1 MCMGYA
7 ILQERQR
14 GRGNG
19 MGQQPKKNEVLS
31 LRMEG
36 YGSDGAGVSR
46 MEDGRVVFVRGALSG
61 ELCQVQLLKVG
72 KSAAWAKVQEVLTP
86 SDERQ
91 VSDCPYYPQC
101 GGCQLRH
108 MSYAEELRFKRDRVQ
123 EALRRIGGAEVEVS
137 VIHGAK
143 DMERYRNKL
152 QFPLA
157 PSQDDG
163 VRIGFYRNRSHDVVD
178 VEDCLLQP
186 VEGSR
191 LRQALKDW
199 MIKYGVAPYE
209 EQSHRGLIRH
219 LYVRTN
225 REAQS
230 LCVLVVNGRKLPH
243 EADLVAQLRKAEPNL
258 QGVLLSVNPEK
269 TNVILGRELR
279 TLWGASALEDTL
291 CSLRFRLSPHSFYQ
305 VNRDQ
310 TEVLYGRALDFADLS
325 GTETVLD
332 LYCGIGTITLAMAK
346 KAGRV
351 IGAEVVPE
359 AVQDAREN
367 AIRNGIEN
375 AEFICA
381 DAGEA
386 AVLLA
391 KRGEKPDVIC
401 VDPPRKGLTLE
412 VIDAIAD
419 MSPERLV
426 YVSCDPGTLG
436 RDVKLLRERGYQ
448 IQQAEAVD
456 LFPRT
461 VHVEA
466 VIMMTYCGSDK
477 NNKG

>member
-1 MCMGYA
+1 
-7 ILQERQR
+7 
-14 GRGNG
+14 
-19 MGQQPKKNEVLS
+19 MGQQPKKNEVLT
-31 LRMEG
+31 LRIEG

-61 ELCQVQLLKVG
+61 ELCRVQLLKVG
-72 KSAAWAKVQEVLTP
+72 KSAAWGKTLEVLEP
-86 SDERQ
+86 SPERRG
-91 VSDCPYYPQC
+91 SDCPYYPQC

-108 MSYAEELRFKRDRVQ
+108 MSYEEELHFKRDRVQ
-123 EALRRIGGAEVEVS
+123 EALRRIGGADIDVTT
-137 VIHGAK
+137 IHGAE
-143 DMERYRNKL
+143 DVERYRNKL

-157 PSQDDG
+157 PAGEG

-178 VEDCLLQP
+178 VSDCLLQP

-199 MIKYGVAPYE
+199 MRAYGVLAYE
-209 EQSHRGLIRH
+209 ETTHKGLIRH
-219 LYVRTN
+219 LYIRTN
-225 REAQS
+225 REGQS
-230 LCVLVVNGRKLPH
+230 LCVLVVNGTKLPH
-243 EADLVAQLRKAEPNL
+243 EAELVEQLRKAEPNL
-258 QGVLLSVNPEK
+258 HGVLLSSNREK
-269 TNVILGRELR
+269 TNVILGRDMR
-279 TLWGASALEDTL
+279 TLWGENALEDTL

-305 VNRDQ
+305 VNRQQ
-310 TEVLYGRALDFADLS
+310 TERLYRRALDFADLS

-359 AVQDAREN
+359 AVQDARDN
-367 AIRNGIEN
+367 AKRNGIEH

-386 AVLLA
+386 AALLA
-391 KRGEKPDVIC
+391 KRGERPDVIC
-401 VDPPRKGLTLE
+401 VDPPRKGLSLE
-412 VIDAIAD
+412 VIEAIVD
-419 MSPERLV
+419 MQVPQLV

-448 IQQAEAVD
+448 LQKAEAFD

-466 VIMMTYCGSDK
+466 IIMMTRA
-477 NNKG
+477 